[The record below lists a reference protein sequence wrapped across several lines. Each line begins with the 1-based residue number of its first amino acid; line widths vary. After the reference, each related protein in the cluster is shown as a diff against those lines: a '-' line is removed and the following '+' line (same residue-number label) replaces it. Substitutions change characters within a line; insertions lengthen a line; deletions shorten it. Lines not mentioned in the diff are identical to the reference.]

1 MSGGRSRRRVQK
13 ADRSVVTSS
22 GILVLVVVVLVV
34 GVVALGAV
42 STTVRIGDS
51 VKIVVPCLMSRVA
64 KRPSPIAVPVERT
77 MTISE
82 DGVAAAA
89 FVFLTS

>member
-22 GILVLVVVVLVV
+22 GILVLVVVLVV

-42 STTVRIGDS
+42 PTTVRIGDS